1 MFDEVIK
8 KILES
13 IDEKSLLTEMYP
25 QFSGEGYRAYKID
38 IKNFHEV
45 KKSNSGKRIA
55 FVDGGNVEIIG
66 SANFSLNLIRVCY
79 VIYQNNKKISEKK
92 FDIFAFIKA
101 VNENNEICYRASF
114 FGAGNSIN
122 INEMSFSSFDP
133 TLMSGIN
140 RAEIGSAASAI
151 RRFAELKMA
160 KSASDGKLADAI
172 VLDGNLQST
181 MTNEN
186 KYLNE
191 LYESCT
197 KNNVVLTAISK
208 TNSLFTDNG
217 NLLSAALSSISKIP
231 TWFYH
236 PIAEINNHNHK
247 AEMFFAKFHSKS
259 NYIFRF
265 EIFNI
270 QKMMAEQVINEIV
283 SNCCDPI
290 FVGYP
295 YGLVEADRIARAS
308 NQEKESLKT
317 MLLVKLR
324 NKNIEKY
331 LNASNAHEI
340 LDRISF

>member
-25 QFSGEGYRAYKID
+25 KFSGEGYRAYKID
-38 IKNFHEV
+38 IKNFHEI

-55 FVDGGNVEIIG
+55 FIDGGNAEIIG

-79 VIYQNNKKISEKK
+79 VVYQNNKKISAKK
-92 FDIFAFIKA
+92 LDIFAFIKA
-101 VNENNEICYRASF
+101 VNENNDICYKASF
-114 FGAGNSIN
+114 FSAGNSIN
-122 INEMSFSSFDP
+122 IDEMSFSSFDH
-133 TLMSGIN
+133 TLMNGIN
-140 RAEIGSAASAI
+140 RAEIGSAANAI
-151 RRFAELKMA
+151 RRFAELKAA
-160 KSASDGKLADAI
+160 KSVSDGKLADVI
-172 VLDGNLQST
+172 VLDGTLQST

-191 LYESCT
+191 LFESCT
-197 KNNVVLTAISK
+197 ENNIILTAISK

-217 NLLSAALSSISKIP
+217 NLLSAVLSSISKLP
-231 TWFYH
+231 VWFYH
-236 PIAEINNHNHK
+236 PIAEISSHSHK
-247 AEMFFAKFHSKS
+247 AEMFFAKFHARSK
-259 NYIFRF
+259 YVFRF

-270 QKMMAEQVINEIV
+270 QKMMAEPVINEV
-283 SNCCDPI
+283 ASNCCDPI

-317 MLLVKLR
+317 MFLVKLR

-340 LDRISF
+340 LDKISF

>member
-13 IDEKSLLTEMYP
+13 IDEKSLLTEVYP
-25 QFSGEGYRAYKID
+25 KFSGEGYRAYKID
-38 IKNFHEV
+38 VKNFHEI
-45 KKSNSGKRIA
+45 KKLNSGKKIA
-55 FVDGGNVEIIG
+55 FVDGGNAEIIG

-79 VIYQNNKKISEKK
+79 VIYQNNKKINARK

-101 VNENNEICYRASF
+101 VNENNEIYYRASF
-114 FGAGNSIN
+114 FSAGNSVN
-122 INEMSFSSFDP
+122 LDELSFSSFDH
-133 TLMSGIN
+133 TLMNGIN
-140 RAEIGSAASAI
+140 RAEISGVANAI

-160 KSASDGKLADAI
+160 KSVSDSKSADVI

-181 MTNEN
+181 MTYEN
-186 KYLNE
+186 KYLND
-191 LYESCT
+191 LYESCAE
-197 KNNVVLTAISK
+197 NNAILSAVSK
-208 TNSLFTDNG
+208 TNFLFTDNG
-217 NLLSAALSSISKIP
+217 NILSAVLSSISKLP
-231 TWFYH
+231 VWFYH
-236 PIAEINNHNHK
+236 PIAEIISHNHK

-270 QKMMAEQVINEIV
+270 QKMMAEQVINEIA
-283 SNCCDPI
+283 SNCRDPI

-295 YGLVEADRIARAS
+295 YGLVEADRIARVS

-317 MLLVKLR
+317 IFLVKLR

-331 LNASNAHEI
+331 LNAANAHEI
-340 LDRISF
+340 LDKISF